1 MKFNLKNRPKIP
13 SYYSGSEKQI
23 RDEQWTHLLGCY
35 KWFEGF
41 EKEMRESLAYHD
53 KMIDHWE
60 NKVSESHPLYRY
72 REQIAGE
79 WRVARGILTAVL
91 GVEPKVKE
99 EK

>member
-41 EKEMRESLAYHD
+41 EKQFEE
-53 KMIDHWE
+53 WE
-60 NKVSESHPLYRY
+60 TTLRQWQLSGEKKGSRTRPSMLYVIQ
-72 REQIAGE
+72 E
-79 WRVARGILTAVL
+79 VL
-91 GVEPKVKE
+91 GVEGKE
-99 EK
+99 KAKP

>member
-1 MKFNLKNRPKIP
+1 MKYTLKNRPSHRGFAFGEDSKKDFG
-13 SYYSGSEKQI
+13 YA
-23 RDEQWTHLLGCY
+23 RDCIV
-35 KWFEGF
+35 WFEGF

-53 KMIDHWE
+53 KMVDHWE

-91 GVEPKVKE
+91 GVEPKIKE
-99 EK
+99 EMKR